1 MKSSLEYILEI
12 RDLTVTYD
20 EMPAIKSIDLS
31 VGNGRIVGVVGE
43 SGSGKS
49 TLVSALIGLLSQGA
63 NITGGQIL
71 FGGKDLTKI
80 TPHDFRD
87 IRGHQISMVSQDA
100 LSALNPVLTI
110 GDHLMDIQFRE
121 HIGNA
126 EKRERAIAALES
138 VHMPD
143 PEARLSMYPH
153 ELSGGQKQRVSIAM
167 AIMMQ
172 PKILIADEPTTAL
185 DATLEVEIISLLK
198 ELQKKIGCAMIFVTH
213 HLGVV
218 TSLCDDVVVLHN
230 GVVQEAGIV
239 REVFIN
245 PQSQY
250 TKNLL
255 LCDPAN
261 IKEKCRQLPT
271 MSTPYKKKIEKKA
284 DAKRRIAIDEGP
296 ILQITDLVVK
306 FRKSFG
312 LKHLILRSKPA
323 EITAVDNVSLDLF
336 KGETLAIVGESG
348 SGKTTLIRSILQLV
362 SCQSGSITFMGKS
375 PFTRNRK
382 ELASIRRD
390 IALVFQDPIGSL
402 SPRMTIESV
411 IREALH
417 HDESQNN
424 SIPNE
429 VEKLLLLVG
438 LPADFALRYPHEL
451 SGGQARRVCIARA
464 LAQKPK
470 MIIADEP
477 TAGLDV
483 SIQGE
488 ILNLLSELQDSLQ
501 LPILIVTHNLNI
513 VRHISDRMVI
523 MLQGKIVEQGLT
535 EEIFSTPKHD
545 YTRRLLASNIHDLP
559 TPKIK

>member
-12 RDLTVTYD
+12 SDLTVTYD

-375 PFTRNRK
+375 PLTRNRK

-402 SPRMTIESV
+402 SPRMTIESI

-417 HDESQNN
+417 HDGSQNN

>member
-375 PFTRNRK
+375 PLTRNRK

-402 SPRMTIESV
+402 SPRMTIESI

-417 HDESQNN
+417 HDGSQNN
-424 SIPNE
+424 SILNE